1 MGQTN
6 ALLWG
11 IALVMGAG
19 AIGVWSIYAVVR
31 TGFNQHLKATQS
43 LYENV
48 QKIYENVQKIV
59 VGLKCPK
66 CESLS
71 VQKAYTGCMVNER
84 DWIATCGS
92 CGHRWGPQL
101 EENSG
106 SPKSLE

>member
-11 IALVMGAG
+11 IALVMGAS

-31 TGFNQHLKATQS
+31 NGFNQHLKAVQG
-43 LYENV
+43 LYEKHLKAM
-48 QKIYENVQKIV
+48 QALDENVQKIV

-71 VQKAYTGCMVNER
+71 VQKAYTGCIINER
-84 DWIATCGS
+84 QWIATCES

-101 EENSG
+101 EKNSG
-106 SPKSLE
+106 